1 MFGLSLRT
9 WLQVGAVV
17 GALGG
22 LALSHAWAYRSGA
35 QSERVA
41 RLQADVDAY
50 QKREGID
57 HEVDGMERYRVCI
70 DLGGLPDDC
79 EQLRRMEEA
88 ASAK

>member
-1 MFGLSLRT
+1 MFGLSLGA
-9 WLQVGAVV
+9 WLRVGAVL

-22 LALSHAWAYRSGA
+22 LALSHIWAYRSGA
-35 QSERVA
+35 QSERVS

-88 ASAK
+88 ASAE

>member
-1 MFGLSLRT
+1 MS
-9 WLQVGAVV
+9 
-17 GALGG
+17 
-22 LALSHAWAYRSGA
+22 
-35 QSERVA
+35 

-88 ASAK
+88 ASAE